1 MIRITLPSALLL
13 LIVFKTHAQ
22 KQLEPI
28 RKEFLNPTS
37 KNVLVASHR
46 AVHHELP
53 ENSLPAIREAIRLG
67 VDIVEIDVK
76 VSKDGIPMLMHD
88 GKVDRTTTGKGDLET
103 QTFEELRKLKL
114 VSKGQTTSETI
125 PTLEEALQ
133 VAKGNILVDLDLK
146 TDRIDK
152 VIEVVRKMDAGGFV
166 FFFDSDYELLS
177 KVDSASKKFMIMPRA
192 DSQAMADSA
201 LTRFNPEVV
210 HIDSDFYTPEV
221 TSLIRNKHAR
231 VWINALGAPDEE
243 IRKGNAK
250 KALVDLTRQGAN
262 IVQTDE
268 PEKVIR
274 ALRELGLHK

>member
-1 MIRITLPSALLL
+1 MIWITLRSALLL